1 MTLHFID
8 TREKWEG
15 KSETVKKFSEKY
27 KTLLSFLYYLDII
40 ISMKNNYREKK
51 SPLSKL
57 SRSIHHNSSD
67 KKLEF
72 IDQIILR

>member
-1 MTLHFID
+1 MRFID
-8 TREKWEG
+8 IREKREG
-15 KSETVKKFSEKY
+15 KSESAKKFSEKY
-27 KTLLSFLYYLDII
+27 KILLSFLYYLDII
-40 ISMKNNYREKK
+40 FSMKNNYREKK

>member
-1 MTLHFID
+1 MRFID
-8 TREKWEG
+8 IREKWEG
-15 KSETVKKFSEKY
+15 KSESAKKFSEKY
-27 KTLLSFLYYLDII
+27 KILLSFLYYLDII

>member
-1 MTLHFID
+1 MRFID
-8 TREKWEG
+8 IREKWEG
-15 KSETVKKFSEKY
+15 KSESAKKLSGKY
-27 KTLLSFLYYLDII
+27 KILLSFLYYLDII